1 MFLVVS
7 VNTAVD
13 NPPEPDR
20 VRLFGLVDVSSVD
33 SNWHIFRSTKL
44 SPQF

>member
-1 MFLVVS
+1 MFLLVS
-7 VNTAVD
+7 VNTLVD
-13 NPPEPDR
+13 RPPEPER

-33 SNWHIFRSTKL
+33 NNWHIFRSTKL